1 MNTVL
6 VISQDP
12 QLPLAIEEL
21 LEAEPDVRVVASSSA
36 AGEVTSLAVEL
47 QPDVVILEADPAGA
61 QALEALRAIAAVN
74 STLPVV
80 VLGHGASLLSEALQA
95 GAAAVLPSEVDGKT
109 LRATLEAVQNGLF
122 VLAKDA
128 VQRVLPVPMVRTPL
142 EELPVETLT
151 PREDEVLRLLAQGM
165 TNRRI
170 GQALGI
176 SDNTVKF
183 HVASLLGKLDART
196 RTELA
201 VKATRMGLVFICA
214 FAPSRGK

>member
-1 MNTVL
+1 MKTVL

-12 QLPLAIEEL
+12 QLPVGIEGL
-21 LEAEPDVRVVASSSA
+21 LQAEPDIRVVTSSSA
-36 AGEVTSLAVEL
+36 AGEVSSLAVEL
-47 QPDVVILEADPAGA
+47 QPDVVILEADPVGT
-61 QALEALRAIAAVN
+61 QALEALRAIAGVN
-74 STLPVV
+74 PALPVV
-80 VLGHGASLLSEALQA
+80 VLGHGASILSEALRA

-109 LRATLEAVQNGLF
+109 LRATLEAVQNGLL
-122 VLAKDA
+122 VLARDA
-128 VQRVLPVPMVRTPL
+128 VQRVLPAPMVRTPL
-142 EELPVETLT
+142 EEFPVETLT
-151 PREDEVLRLLAQGM
+151 PREAEVLRLLAQGM

-201 VKATRMGLVFICA
+201 AKANRMGLVFI
-214 FAPSRGK
+214 